1 MEYATLN
8 PGRDLDAL
16 VGERVFG
23 VKYGLIHGDYCI
35 EDPEDSIAY
44 LVCPEYSSDIAAAFQ
59 MEEQIDAMG
68 LSERYAY
75 ALVET
80 VIPNSA
86 FGFVNRGAYDE
97 DIFAMVMRHRGIV
110 ALPHS
115 QQWIGKPL
123 TRSLSRYA

>member
-1 MEYATLN
+1 MDNASLN

-16 VGERVFG
+16 VAERVFG
-23 VKYGLIHGDYCI
+23 VKYELIHGDYCI

-59 MEEQIDAMG
+59 LEERIEEIG

-75 ALVET
+75 ALVEI

-86 FGFVNRGAYDE
+86 FGFLNRGASSI
-97 DIFAMVMRHRGIV
+97 DIFAVAHASPAHRCIA
-110 ALPHS
+110 ALTAMDRQATNP
-115 QQWIGKPL
+115 
-123 TRSLSRYA
+123 

>member
-23 VKYGLIHGDYCI
+23 VKYGLIHGDYCL

-44 LVCPEYSSDIAAAFQ
+44 LVCPAYSTNIAAAFQ
-59 MEEQIDAMG
+59 MEERIDALG

-86 FGFVNRGAYDE
+86 FGFVNRGAYDK
-97 DIFAMVMRHRGIV
+97 DIFAMVHASAGHRCV
-110 ALPHS
+110 AA
-115 QQWIGKPL
+115 L
-123 TRSLSRYA
+123 TAMDRQATNP

>member
-1 MEYATLN
+1 MEYGSLN

-16 VGERVFG
+16 VAARVFG
-23 VKYGLIHGDYCI
+23 VKYELIQSDYCV

-44 LVCPEYSSDIAAAFQ
+44 LVCPEYSTNIAAAFQ
-59 MEEQIDAMG
+59 VEERIEEMG

-86 FGFVNRGAYDE
+86 FGFVNRGAYDK
-97 DIFAMVMRHRGIV
+97 DIFSMVHASPAHRCIA
-110 ALPHS
+110 ALIALDRQATNP
-115 QQWIGKPL
+115 
-123 TRSLSRYA
+123 